1 MCLSLLMQANNE
13 ARVSR
18 MSDIEKKR
26 EAGDTDEAVIPYPFV
41 TPSLLSELK

>member
-1 MCLSLLMQANNE
+1 MQANNE
-13 ARVSR
+13 ARASR

-26 EAGDTDEAVIPYPFV
+26 EAGDTDEAVIPYLFV